1 MVADTCEA
9 LQRDR
14 HPERPGRE
22 QRQHQRRCQ
31 AQGARAEPPV
41 LSRTLCA
48 VGRALCSTGVPGGLP
63 YVRNMSGS
71 VLSLQLEFGSHIS
84 DCWGVKAGVGGP
96 AIVWPWLYPCDR
108 TDWLSRFIK
117 NLRSEI
123 LLIESTRPVHPSP
136 FVNREIRMVCLG
148 IDDGDRIIVS
158 LFCLVGG
165 WGG

>member
-1 MVADTCEA
+1 
-9 LQRDR
+9 
-14 HPERPGRE
+14 
-22 QRQHQRRCQ
+22 
-31 AQGARAEPPV
+31 
-41 LSRTLCA
+41 
-48 VGRALCSTGVPGGLP
+48 
-63 YVRNMSGS
+63 MSGS

-96 AIVWPWLYPCDR
+96 ALSLIEWPWLYPCDR